1 MLSPTAASI
10 DAAVGESIFDPSAFA
25 DYKQFLRR
33 LLTNTDGPTLE
44 TLDRYPDL
52 QTLLVGTPRGQH
64 AGQSSTVALLTLNR
78 NIESA
83 NEREAMVVN
92 TRAAL
97 REIPGA
103 TLTGLSVVGYDV
115 ERSVRRDLPLV
126 VGLAL
131 GAVVILL
138 FLSLRSARAL
148 ALALLPVAFGV
159 LCLLG
164 YMSLTGERFNLV
176 NTVAIPLLIGVG
188 VDYGIFEVSMSEQ
201 ARVGGEGAE
210 GLLTRIEASLHAMLI
225 SATTNIIGF
234 GSLAFTS
241 TPAVASMGRVIAVG
255 VAASV
260 CGTLLMLAPILI
272 TLARKREQRGEREGA
287 VRPLS

>member
-1 MLSPTAASI
+1 
-10 DAAVGESIFDPSAFA
+10 
-25 DYKQFLRR
+25 
-33 LLTNTDGPTLE
+33 
-44 TLDRYPDL
+44 
-52 QTLLVGTPRGQH
+52 
-64 AGQSSTVALLTLNR
+64 
-78 NIESA
+78 
-83 NEREAMVVN
+83 
-92 TRAAL
+92 
-97 REIPGA
+97 
-103 TLTGLSVVGYDV
+103 
-115 ERSVRRDLPLV
+115 
-126 VGLAL
+126 
-131 GAVVILL
+131 
-138 FLSLRSARAL
+138 
-148 ALALLPVAFGV
+148 
-159 LCLLG
+159 
-164 YMSLTGERFNLV
+164 
-176 NTVAIPLLIGVG
+176 
-188 VDYGIFEVSMSEQ
+188 MSEQ